1 MSNYRKIVI
10 ETYSVTWGDST
21 DAPPARPL
29 PGQGFD
35 TNLNVE
41 CSKAM
46 RRNHPIGTKFLV
58 EAKLTE
64 GYGTPFL
71 YSSYRWSW
79 KIVTNAEA
87 LEYINSSKKYQ

>member
-10 ETYSVTWGDST
+10 ETYNGTWGSSAA
-21 DAPPARPL
+21 APPARPL
-29 PGQGFD
+29 ARQGLD
-35 TNLNVE
+35 TYLKVE
-41 CSKAM
+41 CSSSM
-46 RRNHPIGTKFLV
+46 RRNHPIGTKFLI

-79 KIVTNAEA
+79 KVLTSAEA
-87 LEYINSSKKYQ
+87 LEYIKSSSQSR